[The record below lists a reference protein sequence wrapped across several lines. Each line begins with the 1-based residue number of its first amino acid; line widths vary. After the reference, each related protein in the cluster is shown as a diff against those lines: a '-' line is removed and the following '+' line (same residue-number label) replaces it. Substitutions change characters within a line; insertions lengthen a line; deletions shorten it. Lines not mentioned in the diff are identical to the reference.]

1 VEDESIEA
9 MNFEN
14 ILNSFGFKIVGIAS
28 TGEEALNMVSETEP
42 DLVLIDIVL
51 KGPMDGIEVAT
62 HIKENFDIPVIYLTA
77 HPEQSAIDRAKTTTP
92 YGYLIKPVSKTD
104 LRTTIE
110 LALYKHQIE
119 VGLRE
124 SEDKYRSLFENA
136 NDSII
141 IRSKESVILDANPAA
156 CDMLGY
162 NYQELVGKSLK
173 TLISPDC
180 IKFLPVIKEKLEKH
194 NHYDYGIT
202 FLHSSGLEINAEA
215 SCRKMKYINHDD
227 ILCIIRDITNRKEIE
242 DELRRTNEWLSF
254 TQKSSKS
261 GFWDWDIKTGKLTWS
276 PEFYE
281 LFSLPPDKEPSFDIW
296 LDILHPDDRDPAM
309 EKIKRSIENHEF
321 LINQYRVILPD
332 GEVIWVRA
340 LGTTYYDENDR
351 PQRMSGICLDIT
363 KIKEEEEKHKKI
375 ELQYQSLFDN
385 MLNGF
390 AYCKMIY
397 KDNKPSD
404 FIYISVNKTFE
415 SLTGLKDV
423 EGKKVSEIIPDIQE
437 TDKNLFELYGR
448 VASTGNP
455 ETFEIYIESLKEC
468 FSVSAYSPKKNY
480 FVAIFDVITQ
490 RKKTELD
497 LIESEKRFRMLFELS
512 NAIMLLVDPDTGNII
527 DANPAA
533 GSFYGYPLGTLK
545 KMNIHEINQLPPD
558 EIVELRK
565 QIKNEEIKYLT
576 APHKIANG
584 DVKTVELFSS
594 PIKFKEGVLLFS
606 IINDITKRIEAEE
619 RTKSSLEEKELLLK
633 EIHHRVKN
641 NLQIISSLL
650 DLQEDYVKEDPTA
663 VNVLKESQNRVLS
676 MAMIHE
682 MLYQSKD
689 LNSINLSD
697 YIRNLISNL
706 FDSYGKKAMNL
717 VTNLDKICLNIETA
731 VPLGLIISELV
742 SNSLK
747 YAYKDDEEGIIR
759 VELHPQ
765 EEKYKLIIEDYG
777 KGIPPNI
784 DFDHNSTLGLRL
796 VKSLVNQLDGT
807 IDLNRA
813 KGSDYTIIFQELDYV
828 KRI

>member
-1 VEDESIEA
+1 
-9 MNFEN
+9 
-14 ILNSFGFKIVGIAS
+14 
-28 TGEEALNMVSETEP
+28 
-42 DLVLIDIVL
+42 
-51 KGPMDGIEVAT
+51 
-62 HIKENFDIPVIYLTA
+62 
-77 HPEQSAIDRAKTTTP
+77 
-92 YGYLIKPVSKTD
+92 
-104 LRTTIE
+104 
-110 LALYKHQIE
+110 
-119 VGLRE
+119 
-124 SEDKYRSLFENA
+124 
-136 NDSII
+136 
-141 IRSKESVILDANPAA
+141 
-156 CDMLGY
+156 
-162 NYQELVGKSLK
+162 
-173 TLISPDC
+173 
-180 IKFLPVIKEKLEKH
+180 
-194 NHYDYGIT
+194 
-202 FLHSSGLEINAEA
+202 
-215 SCRKMKYINHDD
+215 
-227 ILCIIRDITNRKEIE
+227 
-242 DELRRTNEWLSF
+242 
-254 TQKSSKS
+254 
-261 GFWDWDIKTGKLTWS
+261 
-276 PEFYE
+276 
-281 LFSLPPDKEPSFDIW
+281 
-296 LDILHPDDRDPAM
+296 
-309 EKIKRSIENHEF
+309 
-321 LINQYRVILPD
+321 
-332 GEVIWVRA
+332 
-340 LGTTYYDENDR
+340 
-351 PQRMSGICLDIT
+351 
-363 KIKEEEEKHKKI
+363 
-375 ELQYQSLFDN
+375 
-385 MLNGF
+385 
-390 AYCKMIY
+390 
-397 KDNKPSD
+397 
-404 FIYISVNKTFE
+404 SVNKTFE

-490 RKKTELD
+490 RKKAELD

-533 GSFYGYPLGTLK
+533 GSFYGYPLETLK

-777 KGIPPNI
+777 KGIPSNI